1 MYMKMR
7 QVKGEFSIGRYEP
20 DTDFKPLYSRNF
32 CSITRTPEEVTIVCE
47 SDLLPFGYTKR
58 EDGWSCLQV
67 EGIMDFNLTGI
78 LSKISGSLANAEIS
92 LFAVS
97 TFDTDYVLVKAVT
110 LDKARGA
117 LKKAGIQVR

>member
-1 MYMKMR
+1 MQMR

-20 DTDFKPLYSRNF
+20 NTDFKPLYSRNF
-32 CSITRTPEEVTIVCE
+32 CSITRTPGEVTIVCE
-47 SDLLPFGYTKR
+47 SDLLPQGYSLR

-78 LSKISGSLANAEIS
+78 MSKIAGSLAGAEIS

-97 TFDTDYVLVKAVT
+97 TFDTDYVLVKSAT
-110 LDKARGA
+110 LERAKSA
-117 LKKAGIQVR
+117 LAKAGVT

>member
-1 MYMKMR
+1 MKMR

-32 CSITRTPEEVTIVCE
+32 CSITRTPDEVTIVCE
-47 SDLLPFGYTKR
+47 TDLLPLGYSMR

-78 LSKISGSLANAEIS
+78 LSKISGSLAGAEIS

-97 TFDTDYVLVKAVT
+97 TYDTDYVLVKAAT
-110 LDKARGA
+110 LERAKAA
-117 LKKAGIQVR
+117 LQKAGVSIR